1 MLITGQGKGQ
11 PKIFVYIT
19 LAEHWPGKGAAAR
32 GLYLLSL
39 GKLEEQA
46 GGRARGTVRTKH
58 TSRTSENKTV
68 YL

>member
-1 MLITGQGKGQ
+1 MSAV
-11 PKIFVYIT
+11 F
-19 LAEHWPGKGAAAR
+19 AEHWPGKGAAAR

-39 GKLEEQA
+39 GRLEEQA
-46 GGRARGTVRTKH
+46 EGQARGTVRTKH

>member
-1 MLITGQGKGQ
+1 VSAV
-11 PKIFVYIT
+11 F
-19 LAEHWPGKGAAAR
+19 AEHWPGKGAAAR

-39 GKLEEQA
+39 GRLEEQA
-46 GGRARGTVRTKH
+46 EGQARGTVRTKH